1 MTVLIVEDDLGISS
15 FIRKGLQAEGYVTH
29 EVATGAGAIDAV
41 KRLGQGIELVL
52 LDLMLPDQDGI
63 EVLKSIRKMKPALPV
78 IISSA
83 RGETKDKV
91 LGLDAGANDYIAKPF
106 AFDELL
112 ARIRAVLRSGAQAS
126 ATEIIYGNL
135 KFDLLTKTAWRH
147 HKRVDLS
154 QREWS
159 LLEYF
164 LRHPN
169 QVVSRVQIMDQVWD
183 YGFDTGS
190 NVVDVYVGYLRRKLD
205 IPGEESIFRSIR
217 GAGYRFVPPVG
228 PATNK

>member
-41 KRLGQGIELVL
+41 KRLGQGIDLVL
-52 LDLMLPDQDGI
+52 LDLMLPDEDGI
-63 EVLKSIRKMKPALPV
+63 EVLRSIRKMKPALPV

-112 ARIRAVLRSGAQAS
+112 ARIRAALRSGAQAS

-135 KFDLLTKTAWRH
+135 KFDLLTKTAWRLN
-147 HKRVDLS
+147 KRVDLS

-169 QVVSRVQIMDQVWD
+169 QVVSRIQIMDQVWD

-205 IPGEESIFRSIR
+205 IQGEESIFRSIR
-217 GAGYRFVPPVG
+217 GAGYRFVPPIG
-228 PATNK
+228 PAS